1 VTILYLAGRH
11 AGQVMKFT
19 SWRIREADKN
29 GALLTRVIAPAAAV
43 TVTLVMSTSGAMA
56 QPGGAADWASP
67 GQWPMAGQNI
77 DDTHFQAA
85 EHQISPANVGRLA
98 P

>member
-1 VTILYLAGRH
+1 
-11 AGQVMKFT
+11 MKL
-19 SWRIREADKN
+19 IRT

-77 DDTHFQAA
+77 DDTHFPVADGGA
-85 EHQISPANVGRLA
+85 EHR
-98 P
+98 